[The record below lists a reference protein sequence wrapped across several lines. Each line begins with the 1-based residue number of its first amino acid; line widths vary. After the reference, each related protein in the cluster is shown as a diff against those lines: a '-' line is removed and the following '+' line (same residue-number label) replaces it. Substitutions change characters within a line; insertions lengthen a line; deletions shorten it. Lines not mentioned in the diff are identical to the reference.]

1 MERQG
6 GGAGTARRGRPSAG
20 AVSVGAAVCALV
32 CAQFA
37 LLVAP
42 AGVARAEPGGPGAEG
57 KGGVQTSP
65 AAPEPGKAGEPGA
78 AGGPD
83 EDAGDGSAARLEKLR
98 KKIEKLH
105 DRAES
110 ATEEYNAA
118 DERAGKQR
126 REIVRLAQAIV
137 RTRGQLDDL
146 RDRAGAMARAQYRGG
161 GLPPSARLVLGDD
174 PEDFLR
180 DLGLLHKG
188 DQAARGLIAKL
199 RTANEDLD
207 EYADEA
213 TGRWAKLEADR
224 KRKAGAKKDIEA
236 ELAKAEKLESRL
248 EADELERLRE
258 LEDEAAWARQAR
270 WLESGVLEEIDQR
283 ASARG
288 RKAIGYAMA
297 QIGKDYEWGAEGPGT
312 FDCSGLT
319 LRAWEAA
326 GLRILRTSQEQW
338 RLLPRVEITDM
349 RPGDLIVYK
358 RDASHVGM
366 YVGDGVMVHAP
377 RTGRQITTAGAGS
390 LPILGVVR
398 PDA

>member
-1 MERQG
+1 M
-6 GGAGTARRGRPSAG
+6 
-20 AVSVGAAVCALV
+20 GAAVCALV

-42 AGVARAEPGGPGAEG
+42 AGAARAEPGGPGAQG
-57 KGGVQTSP
+57 KGVVRASP
-65 AAPEPGKAGEPGA
+65 PPSAPEPGEEGRPGQAGQPDEGAGE
-78 AGGPD
+78 
-83 EDAGDGSAARLEKLR
+83 GSTARLEELR

-118 DERAGKQR
+118 DERAERQR
-126 REIVRLAQAIV
+126 REIVRLARAIV

-146 RDRAGAMARAQYRGG
+146 TDRAGAMARAQYRGG
-161 GLPPSARLVLGDD
+161 GLPPSARLVLGGD

-188 DQAARGLIAKL
+188 DRAAKGLIAKL

-224 KRKAGAKKDIEA
+224 KRKARAKKDVEA

-248 EADELERLRE
+248 EADELKRLRE

-270 WLESGVLEEIDQR
+270 WLESGVLEEIGQR

-288 RKAIGYAMA
+288 RKAVGYAMA

-326 GLRILRTSQEQW
+326 GLRIPRTSQEQW
-338 RLLPRVEITDM
+338 RLLPRVDITDM

>member
-1 MERQG
+1 M
-6 GGAGTARRGRPSAG
+6 RPAG
-20 AVSVGAAVCALV
+20 AVSAGAAVCALV

-42 AGVARAEPGGPGAEG
+42 AGAAHAEPGGPGARDR
-57 KGGVQTSP
+57 GGVQAPTGS
-65 AAPEPGKAGEPGA
+65 PEPGGPGEAGE
-78 AGGPD
+78 AGGAD
-83 EDAGDGSAARLEKLR
+83 GAGGAGEEEATARLEELR
-98 KKIEKLH
+98 KRIEKLH

-110 ATEEYNAA
+110 ATEKFNAA
-118 DERAGKQR
+118 GERADEQR
-126 REIVRLAQAIV
+126 REIVRLARAIV
-137 RTRGQLDDL
+137 RTRGRLEDL
-146 RDRAGAMARAQYRGG
+146 TDKAGAMARAQYRGG

-188 DQAARGLIAKL
+188 DQAVRGLIGKL

-207 EYADEA
+207 AYADEA
-213 TGRWAKLEADR
+213 AGRWAKLEADR
-224 KRKAGAKKDIEA
+224 ERKAAAKKSVEA
-236 ELAKAEKLESRL
+236 ELAKAEELESEL
-248 EADELERLRE
+248 EAEELERLRK
-258 LEDEAAWARQAR
+258 LEDDAAWARQAR
-270 WLESGVLEEIDQR
+270 WLETGVLEEIDDR

-288 RKAIGYAMA
+288 RKAVAYAMA
-297 QIGKDYEWGAEGPGT
+297 QIGKDYEWGAEGPAT

-326 GLRILRTSQEQW
+326 GLRIPRTSQEQW

-358 RDASHVGM
+358 RDAGHVGM

-398 PDA
+398 PDR

>member
-1 MERQG
+1 M
-6 GGAGTARRGRPSAG
+6 
-20 AVSVGAAVCALV
+20 GAAVCALV

-37 LLVAP
+37 LLVVP
-42 AGVARAEPGGPGAEG
+42 AGAARAEPGGPDARGRTGAQASPSPSLPIPEG
-57 KGGVQTSP
+57 GEAGQ
-65 AAPEPGKAGEPGA
+65 PGEDSGE
-78 AGGPD
+78 
-83 EDAGDGSAARLEKLR
+83 GSAARLEELR

-118 DERAGKQR
+118 DERAERQR
-126 REIVRLAQAIV
+126 REIVRLARAIV

-146 RDRAGAMARAQYRGG
+146 TDRAGAMARAQYRGG
-161 GLPPSARLVLGDD
+161 GLPPSARLVLDGD

-180 DLGLLHKG
+180 DLGLLRKG
-188 DQAARGLIAKL
+188 DRAARGVIAKL

-224 KRKAGAKKDIEA
+224 RRKAGAKKDVEA

-288 RKAIGYAMA
+288 GKALKYAMA

-326 GLRILRTSQEQW
+326 GLRIPRTSQEQW
-338 RLLPRVEITDM
+338 RLLPRVDITDM

>member
-1 MERQG
+1 M
-6 GGAGTARRGRPSAG
+6 G

-42 AGVARAEPGGPGAEG
+42 AGAARAEPGGPGARG
-57 KGGVQTSP
+57 KGVVRTSP
-65 AAPEPGKAGEPGA
+65 PPSAPEPGDGGRPGEAGQ
-78 AGGPD
+78 PD
-83 EDAGDGSAARLEKLR
+83 EEVGEGSAARLEELR

-118 DERAGKQR
+118 GERAERQR
-126 REIVRLAQAIV
+126 REIVRLARAIV

-146 RDRAGAMARAQYRGG
+146 TDRAGAMARAQYRGG
-161 GLPPSARLVLGDD
+161 GLPPSARLVLGGD

-188 DQAARGLIAKL
+188 DQAAKGLIAKL

-224 KRKAGAKKDIEA
+224 KRKARAKKDVEA

-248 EADELERLRE
+248 EADELKRLRE

-288 RKAIGYAMA
+288 RKAVGYAMA

-326 GLRILRTSQEQW
+326 GLRIPRTSQEQW
-338 RLLPRVEITDM
+338 RLLPRVDITDM